1 MISRMR
7 IFAGP
12 NGSGKSTLARWLSRD
27 YAVNLYRYINADDL
41 FAEINRTQ
49 KTACPFPMD
58 TDSLLAFVQK
68 STYPDIQKDY
78 FQKGRIRVEEES
90 VIFAKEA
97 INSYTVA
104 LLADYYRHECIAHGE
119 SFSFETVFSHP
130 SKIEILKEAKCKG
143 YRTYLYFVS
152 TEDPRINLTR
162 ISSRVLEGGH
172 DVPVDKIIGRFQ
184 RCLENVA
191 PALPFL
197 NRAYFFDNT
206 ETDIHFIAE
215 INEGEW
221 SFYTSVLPQWFNRSV
236 HPNIQ

>member
-12 NGSGKSTLARWLSRD
+12 NGSGKSTLAHWLSRD

-41 FAEINRTQ
+41 FAEIKETQ
-49 KTACPFPMD
+49 KTACPFSMD
-58 TDSLLAFVQK
+58 MDSLLSYIQK
-68 STYPDIQKDY
+68 TTYPDV
-78 FQKGRIRVEEES
+78 QKGYFLNSEIQVKDES

-104 LLADYYRHECIAHGE
+104 LLADYYRHEYILRGE

-143 YRTYLYFVS
+143 YRTYLYFIS
-152 TEDPRINLTR
+152 TENPKINLTR

-172 DVPVDKIIGRFQ
+172 DVPNDKIISRFQ
-184 RCLENVA
+184 RCLENVS
-191 PALPFL
+191 PALSFL
-197 NRAYFFDNT
+197 DRAYFFDNT
-206 ETDIHFIAE
+206 ETDIRFIAE
-215 INEGEW
+215 MNEGKW
-221 SFYTSVLPQWFNRSV
+221 ISYTPVLPQWFVKSV
-236 HPNIQ
+236 FKNSQ